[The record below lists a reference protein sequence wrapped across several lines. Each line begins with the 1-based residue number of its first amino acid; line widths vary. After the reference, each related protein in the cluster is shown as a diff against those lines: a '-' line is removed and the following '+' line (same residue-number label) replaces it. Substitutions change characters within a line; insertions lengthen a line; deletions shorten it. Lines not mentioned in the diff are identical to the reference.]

1 VIGINELKATDLPP
15 SFQEKLSEKTDR
27 ALAQFSLPGAFMYF
41 GLCVVNLFCSAYPQ
55 DHPSILYAMTAFT
68 FVLGAARTALAWHFD
83 RLYRW
88 NPRLTPRL
96 FIAGT
101 LAVGCAWGLF
111 ASLTVLLYRGTWTGS
126 LALMTTISA
135 CAFATTSLYYNLW
148 LHRAYSTL
156 MVVPAVVVCGI
167 LGRPEGYAMFILGLL
182 SLLVLGIAGGQ
193 LNRAYQASQLDR
205 QLLESRTEEL
215 QTARNVAED
224 ASRIKGEFLANMS
237 HEIRTPM
244 NGILGMTA
252 LALETRLTA
261 DQRECL
267 ETVQASATS
276 LLTILND
283 ILDFSKI
290 EAGKLELD
298 PTALSLR
305 GTVEFSTKVLAME
318 AARKGLQFSVSVHP
332 DVPDQLIADSG
343 RLRQV
348 LLNLAGNAVK
358 FTKSG
363 QVKLTVTLDPESK
376 KPFSSPNDGDSN
388 STILHFAVQD
398 SGIGIPADKH
408 KAIFEAFS
416 QADNSTTRRFGGTG
430 LGLAISAQLVH
441 LMGGRIWVESPASSD
456 THDEEGSLGG
466 PGSIFHFTAC
476 LGLPAGQGESIER
489 AGIAS
494 ENPMKEVR
502 LPTAGGQAARVLLAE
517 DNPINSRLAC
527 RLLEKR
533 GHSVVAVM
541 NGTAVLEALENH
553 SFDLVLMDLQMPGLN
568 GFETT
573 QEIRRREASSQAAD
587 SLIRSPRTPIIAMT
601 ARAMHGD
608 RERCMEAGMDGYI
621 TKPINPKE
629 FFDVL
634 EQSLQI
640 NALSGQPLKPPIP
653 AECLTQ

>member
-1 VIGINELKATDLPP
+1 VIGINEPKATDLPA
-15 SFQEKLSEKTDR
+15 SVQKKFAEKTDR
-27 ALAQFSLPGAFMYF
+27 TLAQFSLPGAFVYF

-55 DHPSILYAMTAFT
+55 DYPSILYAMTTFT
-68 FVLGAARTALAWHFD
+68 FGLGAARSALAWHYD

-88 NPRLTPRL
+88 NPRLTSRL
-96 FIAGT
+96 FIGCT
-101 LAVGCAWGLF
+101 LAAACTWGLF
-111 ASLTVLLYRGTWTGS
+111 ASLTLLLFRGSWTGS
-126 LALMTTISA
+126 LALMTTVAA

-148 LHRAYSTL
+148 LHRAYSML
-156 MVVPAVVVCGI
+156 MIVPAVLACGL
-167 LGRPEGYAMFILGLL
+167 LGGPEGYAMFILGLL
-182 SLLVLGIAGGQ
+182 SLLILGIGGAQ
-193 LNRAYQASQLDR
+193 LNRNYQASQLDR
-205 QLLESRTEEL
+205 QLLESRTEEV
-215 QTARNVAED
+215 QAARNAAEE

-252 LALETRLTA
+252 LALETELTA
-261 DQRECL
+261 DQRDCL

-305 GTVEFSTKVLAME
+305 ETVEFSTKVLAME
-318 AARKGLQFSVSVHP
+318 AARKGLLFKVSVHP
-332 DVPDQLIADSG
+332 DVPDQLIGDSG
-343 RLRQV
+343 RLRQI

-376 KPFSSPNDGDSN
+376 SPSSNLNESDST

-408 KAIFEAFS
+408 KAVFEAFS
-416 QADNSTTRRFGGTG
+416 QADSSTTRRFGGTG
-430 LGLAISAQLVH
+430 LGLAICAQLVH
-441 LMGGRIWVESPASSD
+441 LMRGKIWLESPVPAD
-456 THDEEGSLGG
+456 ARGEGGSLGG

-476 LGLPAGQGESIER
+476 FGLQVGQSEAVER
-489 AGIAS
+489 AGTAS
-494 ENPMKEVR
+494 ESPAIAACP
-502 LPTAGGQAARVLLAE
+502 PTPGGQVARVLLAE

-533 GHSVVAVM
+533 GHSVVPVM
-541 NGTAVLEALENH
+541 NGTAVLEALESH
-553 SFDLVLMDLQMPGLN
+553 CFDLVLMDLQMPGLN

-573 QEIRRREASSQAAD
+573 QEIRRREASSQTAD
-587 SLIRSPRTPIIAMT
+587 RLIQGLRTPIIAMT

-608 RERCMEAGMDGYI
+608 RERCLEAGMDGYI

-634 EQSLQI
+634 ERSLRI
-640 NALSGQPLKPPIP
+640 KALSVQSSVPPMSV
-653 AECLTQ
+653 ECLTH